1 MRALCDWLVAHG
13 SSCLEFVGFLTGV
26 LNVWLV
32 TRQSIWNWPVG
43 IINASVFVVVFA
55 TSGLYSDTGLQ
66 VVYLLLSVYG
76 WWYWRFG
83 AQTTNRTPITRTGR
97 NTAFVLCGAGVVS
110 WIVLAIVTHRIPGA
124 QLPWFDAA
132 LVAAS
137 LVAQWM
143 MTRKL
148 LEHWVVWIVTDILY
162 VVLFA
167 VRGLPLTAVLYSL
180 YTLLALRGLQQW
192 RRAYTAQ

>member
-32 TRQSIWNWPVG
+32 TRRSLWNWPVG
-43 IINASVFVVVFA
+43 IINAAVFLVVFA
-55 TSGLYSDTGLQ
+55 RSGLYSDTGLQ
-66 VVYLLLSVYG
+66 VVYLLLSAYG
-76 WWYWRFG
+76 WWYWYR
-83 AQTTNRTPITRTGR
+83 RTDTGSTVPITRIDRRATV
-97 NTAFVLCGAGVVS
+97 VLCAVGIAS
-110 WIVLAIVTHRIPGA
+110 WATLAMVTHRIPGA
-124 QLPWFDAA
+124 RLPWFDAA

-143 MTRKL
+143 MTRKT
-148 LEHWVVWIVTDILY
+148 LEHWIVWIVADVLY

-167 VRGLPLTAVLYSL
+167 IRGLTLTAVLYTI

-192 RRAYTAQ
+192 RRAYATQ

>member
-1 MRALCDWLVAHG
+1 MRALCDWLVGHG

-43 IINASVFVVVFA
+43 IINASVFLVVFA

-83 AQTTNRTPITRTGR
+83 APTTNHTPITRTAR
-97 NTAFVLCGAGVVS
+97 NTTFVLCGVGIVS
-110 WIVLAIVTHRIPGA
+110 WIALAIVTHRIPGA
-124 QLPWFDAA
+124 RLPWFDAA

-148 LEHWVVWIVTDILY
+148 LEHWVVWIVADILY

-192 RRAYTAQ
+192 RRAYAAQ